1 MLELVIGG
9 SCSGKSAYAEKLLFD
24 NKDLDFKYYI
34 AAMQPFDEESCARV
48 ERHRQSRDGK
58 GFVTIEQYQ
67 NVGLALNCMESG
79 KDKKMTEIKC
89 GALLECVSNLTAN
102 EMFGGAAPLASQET
116 ADKVCSDILSL
127 GENLEMLV
135 VVSNNVFEDG
145 VSYDET
151 TTAYLEAMGRINAR
165 LAAAAD
171 AVTEVVAG
179 IPVAVKAA
187 SNSAEQCGM
196 ETDI

>member
-34 AAMQPFDEESCARV
+34 ATMQPLDEESCARV

-67 NVGLALNCMESG
+67 NVGLALSGMESG
-79 KDKKMTEIKC
+79 KEKKLTEIKC
-89 GALLECVSNLTAN
+89 GALLECVSNLAAN
-102 EMFGGAAPLASQET
+102 EMFGGAVPLASQET

>member
-34 AAMQPFDEESCARV
+34 ATMQPLDEESCARV

-67 NVGLALNCMESG
+67 NVGLALSGMESG
-79 KDKKMTEIKC
+79 KEKKLTEIKC

-102 EMFGGAAPLASQET
+102 EMFGGAEPLASQET

-196 ETDI
+196 EIDI